1 MQIYAEVSPGELF
14 DKLTILEIKIER
26 IDDAVKLANV
36 KKEYKILSKIRD
48 EHVAASDTL
57 SNGASTS
64 ALSRLVKQLKRV
76 NETLWVIEDDIR
88 DCERREDFGKIFVE
102 LARSVYI
109 ENDQRAVLKKKINTL
124 LHSNLFE
131 EKSYQAY

>member
-1 MQIYAEVSPGELF
+1 MHIYAEVSPGELF

-26 IDDAVKLANV
+26 IADAEKLANV
-36 KKEYKILSKIRD
+36 KKEYKILSEIRD
-48 EHVAASDTL
+48 KEVSP
-57 SNGASTS
+57 SNP
-64 ALSRLVKQLKRV
+64 LSRLVAQLKAV
-76 NETLWVIEDDIR
+76 NETLWTIEDDIR
-88 DCERREDFGKIFVE
+88 DCERRGDFGQAFVA

-109 ENDQRAVLKKKINTL
+109 NNDERAAIKKRINTL

>member
-14 DKLTILEIKIER
+14 DKLTILDIKMER
-26 IDDAVKLANV
+26 MADAAKLANV
-36 KKEYKILSKIRD
+36 KKELKILSAIRD
-48 EHVAASDTL
+48 QHVKPSDDL
-57 SNGASTS
+57 SD
-64 ALSRLVKQLKRV
+64 LVKQLKTV

-88 DCERREDFGKIFVE
+88 DCERRGDFGKAFIE

-109 ENDQRAVLKKKINTL
+109 NNDARAALKKKINTL